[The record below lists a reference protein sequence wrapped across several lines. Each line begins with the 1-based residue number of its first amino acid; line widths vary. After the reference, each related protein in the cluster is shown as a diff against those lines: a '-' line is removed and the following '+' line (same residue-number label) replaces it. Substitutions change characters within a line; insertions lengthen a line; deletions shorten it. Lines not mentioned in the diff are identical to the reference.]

1 MARRRGKLRF
11 GMPSSPLIGA
21 AALQDRLGDPAL
33 VILDASWYL
42 PNSGRDAHTEF
53 LEGHLPGAQ
62 RFDIDLVSD
71 RSSPLPHML
80 PPAAEFEA
88 AARAL
93 GVSAGD
99 EVVVY
104 DGSGVNL
111 SAARVWWMFRVFGH
125 RGVRLLDGG
134 MGAWK
139 SEGRP
144 LESGAA
150 RRRAPGDFCA
160 RLLPGQVRTL
170 EEVRAVLESGAAQV
184 VDARPAGRFRGVD
197 PEPREGLRGGHMPG
211 ALNLPYA
218 ELVDA
223 TGRMLPPDALRAR
236 LRAAGVEPE
245 HAVVAT
251 CGSGTSSCAVLLALE
266 VLGAPAGALYD
277 GSWTEWGGR
286 DDVPVVSE

>member
-1 MARRRGKLRF
+1 
-11 GMPSSPLIGA
+11 MPSSPLIGA

-42 PNSGRDAHTEF
+42 PNSGRDAHAEF

-62 RFDIDLVSD
+62 RFDIDLASD

-80 PPAAEFEA
+80 PSATDFETT
-88 AARAL
+88 ARAL
-93 GVSAGD
+93 GISAGD

-111 SAARVWWMFRVFGH
+111 SAGRVWWMFRTFGH
-125 RGVRLLDGG
+125 RRVRVLDGG
-134 MGAWK
+134 LGLWK

-150 RRRAPGDFCA
+150 RRRPGGDVRA
-160 RLLPGQVRTL
+160 ALQPGQVRTL
-170 EEVRAVLESGAAQV
+170 DEVRAILDSGSAQV
-184 VDARPAGRFRGVD
+184 VDTRPAGRFRGVD
-197 PEPREGLRGGHMPG
+197 PEPRQGLRGGHMPG

-218 ELVDA
+218 DLVDA

-236 LRAAGVEPE
+236 LQASGIEPE
-245 HAVVAT
+245 GAVVAT

>member
-1 MARRRGKLRF
+1 
-11 GMPSSPLIGA
+11 MPSSPLIGA

-42 PNSGRDAHTEF
+42 PNSGRDAHAEF

-62 RFDIDLVSD
+62 RFDIDLASD

-80 PPAAEFEA
+80 PPAADFEA
-88 AARAL
+88 TARAL
-93 GVSAGD
+93 GISAGD

-111 SAARVWWMFRVFGH
+111 SAARVWWMFRTFGH
-125 RGVRLLDGG
+125 HRVRLLDGG
-134 MGAWK
+134 LGLWK

-150 RRRAPGDFCA
+150 RGRPGGDFRA
-160 RLLPGQVRTL
+160 ALQPGQVRTL
-170 EEVRAVLESGAAQV
+170 DEVRAILDSGSAQV
-184 VDARPAGRFRGVD
+184 VDTRPAGRFRGVD
-197 PEPREGLRGGHMPG
+197 PEPRQGLRGGHMPG

-218 ELVDA
+218 DLVDA

-236 LRAAGVEPE
+236 LQASGIEPE
-245 HAVVAT
+245 GAVVAT

-286 DDVPVVSE
+286 DDVPVESE